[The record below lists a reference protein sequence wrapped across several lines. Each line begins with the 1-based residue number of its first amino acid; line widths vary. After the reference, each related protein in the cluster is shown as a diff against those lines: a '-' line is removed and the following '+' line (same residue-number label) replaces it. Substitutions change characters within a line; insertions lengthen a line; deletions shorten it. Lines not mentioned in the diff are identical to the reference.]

1 MVTRRDYNAEQ
12 VQAAKSVLLEL
23 GLVLGEYRDKLV
35 LVGGWAPVFLIP
47 DPVTEHVG
55 SVDVDLAVDHSQV
68 TEDAYA
74 TIEATLLQRGYE
86 RVEQNQFSFRKKVG
100 DVVVQVDLLSGEYG
114 GTGKGHRHQVVQETK
129 LRKARGCDLVFD
141 DPESIRIEGEL
152 PDGAKD
158 SIHIQVASIGAFLS
172 MKGHALAGRLK
183 EKDAWDIVY
192 CIREYPGGMD
202 ALVDEIRPIIQ
213 HGLAREGL
221 EKIAEHF
228 ASVSHRGP
236 SHVADFDLETDTEA
250 RATIQRD
257 AYERVSYVL
266 RELGILDRDS

>member
-1 MVTRRDYNAEQ
+1 MVTKRDYDAEQ

-23 GLVLGEYRDKLV
+23 ALALGEYRDKFV
-35 LVGGWAPVFLIP
+35 LVGGWTPVFLIP
-47 DPVTEHVG
+47 KPSKEHIG
-55 SVDVDLAVDHSQV
+55 SIDVDLVVDHSRV

-74 TIEATLLQRGYE
+74 TIEAILLQRDYE
-86 RVEQNQFSFRKKVG
+86 RVEHNQFSFQKKVG
-100 DVVVQVDLLSGEYG
+100 HVVVQVDLLSGEYG
-114 GTGKGHRHQVVQETK
+114 GTGKRHRHQVVQETK

-141 DPESIRIEGEL
+141 DPEWVRIEGEL

-158 SIHIQVASIGAFLS
+158 SVCIQVASIGAFLC

-202 ALVDEIRPIIQ
+202 TLVEKLRPMSQ
-213 HGLAREGL
+213 HGLMHEAL

-228 ASVSHRGP
+228 ASPEHRGP
-236 SHVADFDLETDTEA
+236 SHVADFETETDPEA
-250 RATIQRD
+250 RAAIQRD
-257 AYERVSYVL
+257 AYERVNYVL
-266 RELGILDRDS
+266 SELGIPRDET